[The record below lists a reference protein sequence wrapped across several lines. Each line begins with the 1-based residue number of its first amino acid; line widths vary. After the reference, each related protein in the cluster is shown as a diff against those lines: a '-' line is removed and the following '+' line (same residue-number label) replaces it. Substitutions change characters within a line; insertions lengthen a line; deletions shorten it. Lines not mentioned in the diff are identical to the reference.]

1 MADATNIPAIEK
13 STRDTLVRHQAK
25 RLNELLK
32 FVKENNAF
40 YSKKFSRVKVDLN
53 ELNLPQD
60 LSTLPFTTKNE
71 LIVDQEST
79 PPWGT
84 ALSEP
89 LDQFTRYSQ
98 TSSTTGR
105 PLKWLDTSESWQW
118 MLDCWKAVYRAARV
132 NSEDRIFFPF
142 SFGPFLGF
150 WTAFE
155 AGIQIGAHCIPAGG
169 MTSQT
174 RLTLI
179 KNIRPTVIC
188 CTPTYALRL
197 LEVARQD
204 PDIQHLDVTKSVQ
217 ALIVA
222 GEPGGSISSTRAR
235 IEEGWNARVIDHH
248 GMTEVGPISFE
259 CWENPGNIH
268 LNECEFICEILDPKT
283 LKPVSEDAQGELVI
297 TNLGRKASPL
307 IRYRSGDLVV
317 ASAQPCPCGRTLT
330 LLKGGIRSR
339 IDDMVYVN
347 GVNIYP
353 AAVETVLRA
362 IDEIVEYRAT
372 VRTRG
377 TLRVLSVEIEL
388 NKSTE
393 NAEKVAQRTKVDFQ
407 NSLGLKVPV
416 TIVPAGALPRYEMKA
431 RRFFV
436 VP

>member
-1 MADATNIPAIEK
+1 
-13 STRDTLVRHQAK
+13 
-25 RLNELLK
+25 
-32 FVKENNAF
+32 
-40 YSKKFSRVKVDLN
+40 
-53 ELNLPQD
+53 
-60 LSTLPFTTKNE
+60 
-71 LIVDQEST
+71 
-79 PPWGT
+79 
-84 ALSEP
+84 
-89 LDQFTRYSQ
+89 
-98 TSSTTGR
+98 
-105 PLKWLDTSESWQW
+105 

-416 TIVPAGALPRYEMKA
+416 RSCLRALYLVMK
-431 RRFFV
+431 
-436 VP
+436 

>member
-13 STRDTLVRHQAK
+13 STRDILVRHQAK
-25 RLNELLK
+25 RLNDLLK
-32 FVKENNAF
+32 FVKDNNKF
-40 YSKKFSRVKVDLN
+40 YSNKFSRVTVEPN
-53 ELNLPQD
+53 ELNLPQV
-60 LSTLPFTTKNE
+60 LATLPFTTKDE

-89 LDQFTRYSQ
+89 LEQFTRYSQ

-179 KNIRPTVIC
+179 QNIRPTVIC

-204 PDIQHLDVTKSVQ
+204 PDTQHFDVTKSVRS
-217 ALIVA
+217 LIVA
-222 GEPGGSISSTRAR
+222 GEPGGSITSTRAR
-235 IEEGWNARVIDHH
+235 IEEGWDARVIDHH

-283 LKPVSEDAQGELVI
+283 LKPVSTGTQGELVI

-317 ASAQPCPCGRTLT
+317 ASAQSCPCGRTLT

-388 NKSTE
+388 HESTE
-393 NAEKVAQRTKVDFQ
+393 NAENVAQRTKVDFQ

-431 RRFFV
+431 RRFVV

>member
-40 YSKKFSRVKVDLN
+40 YSKKFSRVKVDPN

-60 LSTLPFTTKNE
+60 LETLPFTTKNE

-89 LDQFTRYSQ
+89 LKQFTRYSQ

-204 PDIQHLDVTKSVQ
+204 PDIQDLDVTKSVQ

-235 IEEGWNARVIDHH
+235 IEEGWKARVIDHH

-283 LKPVSEDAQGELVI
+283 LKPVSKDAQGELVI

-388 NKSTE
+388 NKSIE
-393 NAEKVAQRTKVDFQ
+393 NSEKVAQRTKVDFQ